1 MFCVGSVSW
10 GHFAEGGYLYEFL
23 GVGVMS
29 ALTFLCNMLVKVDI
43 QRLRRL

>member
-10 GHFAEGGYLYEFL
+10 GYFAEGGHLYEFL

-29 ALTFLCNMLVKVDI
+29 ALAFLCNVVVKVSI
-43 QRLRRL
+43 RWLRRL